1 MALLLLSICP
11 PLAVSLRDLSSRLGC
26 LMLTLASAGTWCC
39 LCLLLLGYLGISHL
53 IGIYMGC
60 TDAHLFRVI
69 SLEIT
74 FYIPHTCQ
82 CVKSLHNSSKG
93 AVFLIQVSTEM
104 EHAHLFR
111 VISLGI
117 TFYILHTCQHVKSL
131 NNSSKGAVLIQI
143 STKMEHEKERRLV
156 DVGPRAGHA
165 EHSTANVWVR
175 GLELI
180 FERLA
185 PSAYHAW
192 LQIVNLNKKRE
203 SIGILLQVFC
213 FVLF

>member
-104 EHAHLFR
+104 EH
-111 VISLGI
+111 
-117 TFYILHTCQHVKSL
+117 
-131 NNSSKGAVLIQI
+131 
-143 STKMEHEKERRLV
+143 EKERRLV